1 MRKWHPRTLLDLPRC
16 GPCVSSL
23 CRHLTQPGRATDLQT
38 VFTCHETGPGTATSL
53 LFSRTRAAQIGW
65 RWSRAQARRW
75 FPAPWANTS
84 RLSAGVLEKPS
95 ASANPVS
102 SSQALRWAQRCR
114 IRALPS
120 LLPSPSTISA
130 ASALGGCWVCEGSSP
145 PGNAACLCGAAL
157 LDSVSPTWPS
167 SGIWT
172 AKVSSI
178 TPTLQSPQQLC
189 KITSSAWS
197 EQMFPATA
205 VCCHICRAL
214 GGEGKALQGLWLS

>member
-38 VFTCHETGPGTATSL
+38 VFTCHKTGPGTATSL

-145 PGNAACLCGAAL
+145 PGNAGQRAPHMAQLWDLDSKGLVHHPNSSKPSAAL
-157 LDSVSPTWPS
+157 QNHQFCLV
-167 SGIWT
+167 
-172 AKVSSI
+172 
-178 TPTLQSPQQLC
+178 
-189 KITSSAWS
+189 
-197 EQMFPATA
+197 
-205 VCCHICRAL
+205 
-214 GGEGKALQGLWLS
+214 